1 MEIGDDQPEPEF
13 LAFAELPRIVRFP
26 TPFGNKNLLSLVMH
40 QCTLVAGSD
49 SYLGS
54 AFGQASSAPC
64 SVNRD

>member
-1 MEIGDDQPEPEF
+1 MINPNPNSWP
-13 LAFAELPRIVRFP
+13 LPTPRIVRFP